1 MGPCRALP
9 PLLLLLGLGLGLAGA
24 STPGPHGSTAARDG
38 WERTSLSP
46 PGSLS
51 YGDVV
56 AAAVE
61 LLNARA
67 VSPYVL
73 RLREAQPRPGWPSD
87 LQSRQ
92 ELSFTLEETTC
103 RTPGV
108 ANGTCKSRWL
118 GAVTWCQGSVFLE
131 GQQPTVELS
140 CEKAPAAFGRIWK
153 SKIKD
158 FFDKIKQR
166 FRGFFQCGRIW
177 IRDRLNLKAPKP

>member
-1 MGPCRALP
+1 MGPCRAL
-9 PLLLLLGLGLGLAGA
+9 LLLLLLGLGLAGA
-24 STPGPHGSTAARDG
+24 STPGPHGSTAAQDG
-38 WERTSLSP
+38 REGTSLPS

-56 AAAVE
+56 AAAVG

-87 LQSRQ
+87 LQGRQ
-92 ELSFTLEETTC
+92 ELSFTVEETTC
-103 RTPGV
+103 RTPGM
-108 ANGTCKSRWL
+108 ANGTCRSRWL

-140 CEKAPAAFGRIWK
+140 CEKAPATFGRIWR

-158 FFDKIKQR
+158 FFGKVKLR
-166 FRGFFQCGRIW
+166 FQSFFQCGRIW

>member
-9 PLLLLLGLGLGLAGA
+9 LLLLLVGLAGA
-24 STPGPHGSTAARDG
+24 STPGPTLGWDGSTLS
-38 WERTSLSP
+38 SLGP
-46 PGSLS
+46 RALS

-67 VSPYVL
+67 VSPHVL

-103 RTPGV
+103 RTPGMDTG
-108 ANGTCKSRWL
+108 NCKSRWL
-118 GAVTWCQGSVFLE
+118 GAVTWCQGFVFLE
-131 GQQPTVELS
+131 EQQPTVELS
-140 CEKAPAAFGRIWK
+140 CEKAPAAFGRTWK

-158 FFDKIKQR
+158 FFGKVKQR

-177 IRDRLNLKAPKP
+177 IRDRLNLKAPKA